1 MPNKIRSGFNSS
13 KLSVCSDWVT
23 PEEFMV
29 NLKKSDTKQ
38 EFVWHYSSPVNLLG
52 DGVAPKFLEESNN
65 WLASNRL
72 LLGLNP
78 ELRDRVLFV
87 EEPSNCSCGPTWLDA
102 ENLLTTCRE
111 LPILHDPSTQ
121 IQLLNCWFLYETMK
135 RLSLQSDINLAKEND
150 LATANLLMLQERL
163 AEFTYHEIS
172 PQPHDSGTVCID
184 QSPRDEMEIVTSQLL
199 HAQTVIESYH
209 NLTTDMI
216 KLLAKTEASMTRAR
230 EVMNRVKGIVN

>member
-1 MPNKIRSGFNSS
+1 
-13 KLSVCSDWVT
+13 
-23 PEEFMV
+23 
-29 NLKKSDTKQ
+29 
-38 EFVWHYSSPVNLLG
+38 
-52 DGVAPKFLEESNN
+52 
-65 WLASNRL
+65 
-72 LLGLNP
+72 
-78 ELRDRVLFV
+78 
-87 EEPSNCSCGPTWLDA
+87 
-102 ENLLTTCRE
+102 
-111 LPILHDPSTQ
+111 
-121 IQLLNCWFLYETMK
+121 
-135 RLSLQSDINLAKEND
+135 
-150 LATANLLMLQERL
+150 MLQERL